1 LEFAKAND
9 YFTALFINGL
19 INESMVHTL
28 LESNNNNCTLSIVP
42 TSSSL
47 TAKKGRNE
55 IKIKEE

>member
-1 LEFAKAND
+1 
-9 YFTALFINGL
+9 
-19 INESMVHTL
+19 L
-28 LESNNNNCTLSIVP
+28 LESNNNNNCTLSIVP